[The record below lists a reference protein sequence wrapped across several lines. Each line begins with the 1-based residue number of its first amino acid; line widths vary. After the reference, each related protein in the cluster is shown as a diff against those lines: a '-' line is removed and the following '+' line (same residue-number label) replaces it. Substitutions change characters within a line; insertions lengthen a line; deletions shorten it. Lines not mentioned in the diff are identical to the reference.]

1 LINVVELEL
10 LKIVRIYLVVNV
22 SQIWRYKKQV
32 RKQKK
37 TLLPL
42 VIIERKK
49 EYKVKRILNK
59 RRQ

>member
-1 LINVVELEL
+1 MINVVELEL

>member
-1 LINVVELEL
+1 VVELEL

-37 TLLPL
+37 ILLPL

>member
-1 LINVVELEL
+1 MVELEL

-37 TLLPL
+37 ILLPL